1 MLQSFRSYRLQTFM
15 LPVILWISCHRF
27 GFGELSSLFS
37 QVRPVDRTVFFKLR
51 SWDLT
56 LGEKESLFRA
66 QWCMKGPKVLLPTL
80 QCR

>member
-1 MLQSFRSYRLQTFM
+1 MLQSFRTYHLQTLM
-15 LPVILWISCHRF
+15 SLVISWISCHRF

-37 QVRPVDRTVFFKLR
+37 QVRPVDRTVFFKLKL
-51 SWDLT
+51 WDLI

-66 QWCMKGPKVLLPTL
+66 QRCMKGPKVLLPTL